1 MKKAF
6 LSLFILCFQLNCICQ
21 LTLSGTW
28 QGLLASENQGW
39 ELSEPIYFNISC
51 IGSSING
58 ESREEKYNTA
68 SFCSKII
75 NGKLSDGKSIKSI
88 VFSQTSTSSKWS
100 DGKASCLLSFSLRY
114 NDTTGYFEGSY
125 SSTTCPTQKGYI
137 KLYKSTTEVSQSP
150 KPLVPHTWVDRFR
163 SDLILGLSA
172 PDERKKELKNFK
184 FESIYFDYNS
194 DSIPSTFNTY
204 LNNMARIII
213 GHSDLRI
220 KIIGNTDW
228 DGSDEFNENLSRR
241 RAESLTNY
249 LENQG
254 IKRDRIIIEYNGEKL
269 PIESNST
276 KEGRQKNRRVDFKF
290 I

>member
-28 QGLLASENQGW
+28 QGLLSKENQGW
-39 ELSEPIYFNISC
+39 DLSEPIYFNITC

-58 ESREEKYNTA
+58 ESREEKYNT
-68 SFCSKII
+68 SSYCSKII
-75 NGKLSDGKSIKSI
+75 NGKLSDGNSIKSI

-100 DGKASCLLSFSLRY
+100 DGNPSCLLSFSLKY

-137 KLYKSTTEVSQSP
+137 KLYKSTTEVNQIP

-172 PDERKKELKNFK
+172 PDERIKELKNFK

-204 LNNMARIII
+204 LNSMAQIIL

-241 RAESLTNY
+241 RAESLTIY

>member
-6 LSLFILCFQLNCICQ
+6 LSLFILYFQLNCICQ

-28 QGLLASENQGW
+28 QGLLARENQGW
-39 ELSEPIYFNISC
+39 DLSEPIYFNITC

-58 ESREEKYNTA
+58 ESREEKYNTS

-88 VFSQTSTSSKWS
+88 DFSQTSTSSKWS
-100 DGKASCLLSFSLRY
+100 DGNPSCLLSFSLKY

-125 SSTTCPTQKGYI
+125 SSTTCPTQKGYV
-137 KLYKSTTEVSQSP
+137 KLYKSTTEVNQSA

-163 SDLILGLSA
+163 SDLIVGLSA

-194 DSIPSTFNTY
+194 DSIPSTFNPY
-204 LNNMARIII
+204 LNSMAQIIL

-220 KIIGNTDW
+220 KIIGNTDS
-228 DGSDEFNENLSRR
+228 DGSDKFNENLSRR

-276 KEGRQKNRRVDFKF
+276 QEGRQKNRRVDFKF

>member
-28 QGLLASENQGW
+28 QGLRTGENQGW
-39 ELSEPIYFNISC
+39 GQSEPIYFSITC
-51 IGSSING
+51 IGTSING
-58 ESREEKYNTA
+58 ESREEKYKTE

-75 NGKLSDGKSIKSI
+75 YGKLSDGKSIKSI
-88 VFSQTSTSSKWS
+88 VFSQTSTSSKCS
-100 DGKASCLLSFSLRY
+100 DGNLSCLLSFDLKY

-125 SSTTCPTQKGYI
+125 SSTTCPTQKGYVR
-137 KLYKSTTEVSQSP
+137 LYKSTTEV
-150 KPLVPHTWVDRFR
+150 VPHTWVDRFR
-163 SDLILGLSA
+163 SDLIVGLSA
-172 PDERKKELKNFK
+172 PDQRKKELKNFK

-194 DSIPSTFNTY
+194 DIIPAKFNTY
-204 LNNMARIII
+204 LNSMVRIIL

-220 KIIGNTDW
+220 KIIGNTDS
-228 DGSDEFNENLSRR
+228 DGSDKFNENLSLR
-241 RAESLTNY
+241 RAQSLTNY

-276 KEGRQKNRRVDFKF
+276 PQGRQKNRRVDFKF

>member
-6 LSLFILCFQLNCICQ
+6 LFLFILCFHLNCICQ

-39 ELSEPIYFNISC
+39 ELSEPIYFSISC

-88 VFSQTSTSSKWS
+88 VFSQTSTLSKWS

-228 DGSDEFNENLSRR
+228 DGSDKFNENLSRR
-241 RAESLTNY
+241 RAESLTSY

-254 IKRDRIIIEYNGEKL
+254 IKRDRIIIEYNGEKA

-276 KEGRQKNRRVDFKF
+276 PQGRQKNRRVDFKF

>member
-1 MKKAF
+1 MKITF
-6 LSLFILCFQLNCICQ
+6 LSLFILCVQLNCICQ

-28 QGLLASENQGW
+28 QGLLTGENQGW
-39 ELSEPIYFNISC
+39 NQSEPIYFNITC
-51 IGSSING
+51 IGTSING
-58 ESREEKYNTA
+58 ESREEKYKTA

-75 NGKLSDGKSIKSI
+75 YGKLSDGKSIKSI
-88 VFSQTSTSSKWS
+88 EFSQTSTLSKWS
-100 DGKASCLLSFSLRY
+100 DGNPSCLLSFSLKY
-114 NDTTGYFEGSY
+114 NDTTGYYEGSY

-137 KLYKSTTEVSQSP
+137 KLYKSTTEVNQSP

-194 DSIPSTFNTY
+194 DIIPVKFNTY
-204 LNNMARIII
+204 LNSMARIII

-220 KIIGNTDW
+220 KIIGNTDS
-228 DGSDEFNENLSRR
+228 DGSDKFNENLSLR

-269 PIESNST
+269 PIETNNT
-276 KEGRQKNRRVDFKF
+276 HEGRQKNRRVDFKF

>member
-6 LSLFILCFQLNCICQ
+6 LSLFILYFQLNCICQ

-28 QGLLASENQGW
+28 QGLLSKENQGW
-39 ELSEPIYFNISC
+39 DLSEPIYFNITC

-58 ESREEKYNTA
+58 ESREEKYNT
-68 SFCSKII
+68 SSYCSKII
-75 NGKLSDGKSIKSI
+75 NGKLSDGNSIKSI

-100 DGKASCLLSFSLRY
+100 DGNPSCLLSFSLKY

-137 KLYKSTTEVSQSP
+137 KLYKSTTEVNQIP

-204 LNNMARIII
+204 LNSMAQIIL